1 MKRFFTS
8 LLATAAFAV
17 SSLATDYK
25 DMMTVSIDGNPTTP
39 TENTISVEKTDDSG
53 YTLSL
58 KNFVLYMTTGD
69 QVFPMPVGTIVLENV
84 EAVTKGDVTTLKTS
98 QDIQDIEIA
107 EGDDPTFEGS
117 WIGPGL
123 SAQGD
128 LIPVNMTGEIRGDK
142 FYTVININFMGMNI
156 DVVFGNGG
164 YQIENSGF
172 ENFHTATYVDGKN
185 KYTSDEPNAWHSFN
199 SGIATGLL
207 SFLTKYA
214 LQNGNTSVSDD
225 VRPGSTGTKSV
236 AIKSSIVMG
245 FQPANGT
252 MTTGRLQAGSTTAT
266 DAANCSFLDMSSTD
280 TDGNGDPFYTVLNGR
295 PDALSVWVKYKQGQV
310 NEQYPYATV
319 SAVITDGTRYQDPED
334 KAYTNVVA
342 KAQDK
347 TIESKG
353 FEWQNLVIPF
363 DYTSYASNDAQA
375 KALLVT
381 ISTNAQPGVGSNDAE
396 NPDMII
402 VDDISLVYN
411 SHLASLKV
419 KGTEVEGFDKN
430 VLSYDLKG
438 EGAISVDDIEA
449 VSDGQGAYVTKAVEG
464 TDKGVKV
471 TITVTSN
478 DLKTTNV
485 YTLNIEG
492 ATTTGI
498 NKVETTTGKGT
509 AAIYNVNGQRV
520 DNMSQKGLYIIRQ
533 ADGKTVK
540 VLKK

>member
-17 SSLATDYK
+17 SSMATDYK
-25 DMMTVSIDGNPTTP
+25 DMMTVSLDGNPTTP
-39 TENTISVEKTDDSG
+39 TETTISVEKTDDSG

-58 KNFVLYMTTGD
+58 KNFVLYMTSGD

-98 QDIQDIEIA
+98 QDIEIA
-107 EGDDPTFEGS
+107 EGDDPTYEGL

-123 SAQGD
+123 SSDGD

-142 FYTVININFMGMNI
+142 FYTVININFMEMNI

-199 SGIATGLL
+199 SGIATGSA

-245 FQPANGT
+245 FQSANGT
-252 MTTGRLQAGSTTAT
+252 MTTGRLQAGSLTAT

-438 EGAISVDDIEA
+438 EGAVSVDDIEA
-449 VSDGQGAYVTKAVEG
+449 VSDGQGAYVTKAIEG

-498 NKVETTTGKGT
+498 NKVETTKGKGT

>member
-17 SSLATDYK
+17 SSMATDYK
-25 DMMTVSIDGNPTTP
+25 DMMTVSLDGNPTTP
-39 TENTISVEKTDDSG
+39 TETTISVEKTDDSG

-98 QDIQDIEIA
+98 QDIEIA
-107 EGDDPTFEGS
+107 EGDDPTYEGS

-123 SAQGD
+123 SADGD

-156 DVVFGNGG
+156 NVVFGNGG

-199 SGIATGLL
+199 SGIATGSL

>member
-17 SSLATDYK
+17 SSMATDYK
-25 DMMTVSIDGNPTTP
+25 DMMTVSLDGNPTTP
-39 TENTISVEKTDDSG
+39 TETTISVEKTDDSG

-58 KNFVLYMTTGD
+58 KNFVLYTTSGD

-98 QDIQDIEIA
+98 QDIEIA
-107 EGDDPTFEGS
+107 EGDDPTYEGS

-123 SAQGD
+123 SADGD

-199 SGIATGLL
+199 SGIATGSA

-252 MTTGRLQAGSTTAT
+252 MTTGRLQAGSLTAT

-438 EGAISVDDIEA
+438 EGAVSVDDIEA

>member
-17 SSLATDYK
+17 SSMATDYK
-25 DMMTVSIDGNPTTP
+25 DIMNVSIDGNLSTP

-58 KNFVLYMTTGD
+58 KNFVLYMSSGD
-69 QVFPMPVGTIVLENV
+69 QVYPMPVGTIVLENV
-84 EAVTKGDVTTLKTS
+84 EAVTNGDVTTLKTS
-98 QDIQDIEIA
+98 QDIEIA
-107 EGDDPTFEGS
+107 EGDDPTYEGL

-199 SGIATGLL
+199 SGIATGTA

-245 FQPANGT
+245 FQSANGT
-252 MTTGRLQAGSTTAT
+252 MTTGRLQAGSITAT

-363 DYTSYASNDAQA
+363 DYNSYASNDAQA

-381 ISTNAQPGVGSNDAE
+381 ISTNAQPGVGSSDAE

-419 KGTEVEGFDKN
+419 KGTEVEDFDKN

-438 EGAISVDDIEA
+438 EGAVSVDDIEA

>member
-17 SSLATDYK
+17 SSMATDYK
-25 DMMTVSIDGNPTTP
+25 DMMTVSLDGNPTTP
-39 TENTISVEKTDDSG
+39 TETTISVEKTDDSG

-98 QDIQDIEIA
+98 QDIEIA
-107 EGDDPTFEGS
+107 EGDDPTYEGS

-199 SGIATGLL
+199 SGIATGSL

-449 VSDGQGAYVTKAVEG
+449 VSDGQGAYVTKALEG

>member
-17 SSLATDYK
+17 SSMATDYK
-25 DMMTVSIDGNPTTP
+25 DMMTVSLDGNPTTP
-39 TENTISVEKTDDSG
+39 TETTISVEKTDDSG

-98 QDIQDIEIA
+98 QDIEIA
-107 EGDDPTFEGS
+107 EGDDPTYEGS

-199 SGIATGLL
+199 SGIATGSV

-245 FQPANGT
+245 FQSANGT

-381 ISTNAQPGVGSNDAE
+381 ISTNAQPGVGSMDAE

-438 EGAISVDDIEA
+438 EGAVSVDDIEA

>member
-17 SSLATDYK
+17 SSMATDYK
-25 DMMTVSIDGNPTTP
+25 DMMTVSLDGNPTTP
-39 TENTISVEKTDDSG
+39 TETTISVEKTDDSG

-58 KNFVLYMTTGD
+58 KNFVLYTTSGD

-98 QDIQDIEIA
+98 QDIEIA

-245 FQPANGT
+245 FQSANGT

-347 TIESKG
+347 TIESKE

-449 VSDGQGAYVTKAVEG
+449 VSDGQGAYVTKAIES

>member
-17 SSLATDYK
+17 SSMATDYK
-25 DMMTVSIDGNPTTP
+25 DIMNVSIDGNLSTP

-58 KNFVLYMTTGD
+58 KNFVLYMSSGD
-69 QVFPMPVGTIVLENV
+69 QVYPMPVGTIVLENV
-84 EAVTKGDVTTLKTS
+84 EAVTNGDVTTLKTS
-98 QDIQDIEIA
+98 QDIEIA
-107 EGDDPTFEGS
+107 EGDDPTFEGL

-142 FYTVININFMGMNI
+142 FYTVININFMEMNI

-199 SGIATGLL
+199 SGIATGTA
-207 SFLTKYA
+207 SFFTKYA

-252 MTTGRLQAGSTTAT
+252 MTTGRLQAGSITAT

-381 ISTNAQPGVGSNDAE
+381 ISTNAQPGVGSSDAE

-419 KGTEVEGFDKN
+419 KGTEVEDFDKN

-438 EGAISVDDIEA
+438 EGAVSVDDIEA

>member
-17 SSLATDYK
+17 SSMATDYK
-25 DMMTVSIDGNPTTP
+25 DMMTVSLDGNPTTP
-39 TENTISVEKTDDSG
+39 TETTISVEKTDDSG

-98 QDIQDIEIA
+98 QDIEIA
-107 EGDDPTFEGS
+107 EGDDPTHEGS

-123 SAQGD
+123 SSDGD

-142 FYTVININFMGMNI
+142 FYTVININFMEMNI

-199 SGIATGLL
+199 SGIATGM
-207 SFLTKYA
+207 FAYLTKYA

-252 MTTGRLQAGSTTAT
+252 MTTGRLQAGSLTAT

-381 ISTNAQPGVGSNDAE
+381 ISTNAQPGVGSSDAE

>member
-17 SSLATDYK
+17 SSMATDYK
-25 DMMTVSIDGNPTTP
+25 DMMTVSLDGNPTTP
-39 TENTISVEKTDDSG
+39 TETTISVEKTDDSG

-58 KNFVLYMTTGD
+58 KNFVLYTTSGD

-98 QDIQDIEIA
+98 QDIEIA
-107 EGDDPTFEGS
+107 EGDDPTYEGS

-123 SAQGD
+123 SADGT

-199 SGIATGLL
+199 SGIATGLA

-252 MTTGRLQAGSTTAT
+252 MTTGRLQAGSLTAT

-319 SAVITDGTRYQDPED
+319 SAVITDGTRYQEPED

-438 EGAISVDDIEA
+438 EGAVSVDDIEA
-449 VSDGQGAYVTKAVEG
+449 VSDGQGAYVTKAIEG

>member
-17 SSLATDYK
+17 SSMATDYK
-25 DMMTVSIDGNPTTP
+25 DMMTVSLDGNPTTP
-39 TENTISVEKTDDSG
+39 TETTISVEKTDDSG

-98 QDIQDIEIA
+98 QDIEIA
-107 EGDDPTFEGS
+107 EGDDPTYEGS

-123 SAQGD
+123 SADGD

-199 SGIATGLL
+199 SGIATGSA

-245 FQPANGT
+245 FQSANGT
-252 MTTGRLQAGSTTAT
+252 MTTGRLQAGSLTAT

-449 VSDGQGAYVTKAVEG
+449 VSDGQGAYVTKALEG

>member
-17 SSLATDYK
+17 SSMATDYK
-25 DMMTVSIDGNPTTP
+25 DMMTVSLDGNPTTP
-39 TENTISVEKTDDSG
+39 TETTISVEKTDDSG

-58 KNFVLYMTTGD
+58 KNFVLYTTSGD

-84 EAVTKGDVTTLKTS
+84 EAVTNGDVTTLKTS
-98 QDIQDIEIA
+98 QDIEIA
-107 EGDDPTFEGS
+107 EGDDPTYEGS
-117 WIGPGL
+117 WIGPDL
-123 SAQGD
+123 SADGD

-164 YQIENSGF
+164 YQITNSDF
-172 ENFHTATYVDGKN
+172 ELFHKATYGEN
-185 KYTSDEPNAWHSFN
+185 TSDEPNAWHSFMSSTGSFSSYV
-199 SGIATGLL
+199 SGTPHTFI
-207 SFLTKYA
+207 SEE
-214 LQNGNTSVSDD
+214 

-236 AIKSSIVMG
+236 QLTSGIVKMLGGIIKI
-245 FQPANGT
+245 PANGT
-252 MTTGRLQAGSTTAT
+252 ITTGQLKAGNASATST
-266 DAANCSFLDMSSTD
+266 DNNSFLDLTNEAV
-280 TDGNGDPFYTVLNGR
+280 DGNGDPFYTILNGQ
-295 PDALSVWVKYKQGQV
+295 PDAIKVWVKFKQGKIDEK
-310 NEQYPYATV
+310 NKDYKYATI
-319 SAVITDGTRYQDPED
+319 SAIITDGTYYQDPED

-342 KAQDK
+342 KAQNK
-347 TIESKG
+347 EIESKG
-353 FEWQNLVIPF
+353 FEWQEITVPF
-363 DYTSYASNDAQA
+363 DYASYATNNAET
-375 KALLVT
+375 KAILVT
-381 ISTNAQPGVGSNDAE
+381 LSTNAQPGVASSSE
-396 NPDMII
+396 NEPDVLLI
-402 VDDISLVYN
+402 DDLSLVYN

-438 EGAISVDDIEA
+438 EGAVSVDDIEA
-449 VSDGQGAYVTKAVEG
+449 VSDGQGAYVTKAIEG

>member
-17 SSLATDYK
+17 SSMATDYK
-25 DMMTVSIDGNPTTP
+25 DIMNVSIDGNLSTP

-58 KNFVLYMTTGD
+58 KNFVLYMSSGD
-69 QVFPMPVGTIVLENV
+69 QVYPMPVGTIVLENV
-84 EAVTKGDVTTLKTS
+84 EAVTNGDVTTLKTS
-98 QDIQDIEIA
+98 QDIEIA
-107 EGDDPTFEGS
+107 EGDDPTYEGL

-142 FYTVININFMGMNI
+142 FYTVININFTGMNI

-199 SGIATGLL
+199 SGIATGPA

-245 FQPANGT
+245 FQSANGT
-252 MTTGRLQAGSTTAT
+252 MTTGRLQAGSLTAT

-381 ISTNAQPGVGSNDAE
+381 ISTNAQPGVGSSDAE

-438 EGAISVDDIEA
+438 EGAVSVDDIEA

>member
-17 SSLATDYK
+17 SSMATDYK
-25 DMMTVSIDGNPTTP
+25 DMMTVSLDGNPTTP
-39 TENTISVEKTDDSG
+39 TETTISVEKTDDSG

-84 EAVTKGDVTTLKTS
+84 EAVTKDDVTTLKTS
-98 QDIQDIEIA
+98 QDIEIA
-107 EGDDPTFEGS
+107 EGDDPTYEGS

-199 SGIATGLL
+199 SGIATGSA

-245 FQPANGT
+245 FQSANGT
-252 MTTGRLQAGSTTAT
+252 MTTGRLQAGSPTAT

-319 SAVITDGTRYQDPED
+319 NAVITDGTRYQDPED

-381 ISTNAQPGVGSNDAE
+381 ISTNAQPGVGSMDAE

>member
-17 SSLATDYK
+17 SSMATDYK
-25 DMMTVSIDGNPTTP
+25 DMMTVSLDGNPTTP
-39 TENTISVEKTDDSG
+39 TETTISVEKTDDSG

-84 EAVTKGDVTTLKTS
+84 EAVTKGDVITLKTS
-98 QDIQDIEIA
+98 QDIEIA
-107 EGDDPTFEGS
+107 EGDDPTYEGS

-123 SAQGD
+123 SADGT

-142 FYTVININFMGMNI
+142 FYTVININFMVMNI

-199 SGIATGLL
+199 SGIATGSL

-449 VSDGQGAYVTKAVEG
+449 VSDGQGAYVTKAVES

>member
-17 SSLATDYK
+17 SSMATDYK
-25 DMMTVSIDGNPTTP
+25 DMMTVSLDGNPTTP
-39 TENTISVEKTDDSG
+39 TETTISVEKTDDSG

-58 KNFVLYMTTGD
+58 KNFVLYTTTGD

-98 QDIQDIEIA
+98 QDIEIA
-107 EGDDPTFEGS
+107 EGDDPTYEGS

-449 VSDGQGAYVTKAVEG
+449 VSDGQGAYVTKAIEG

-471 TITVTSN
+471 TIIVTSN

>member
-17 SSLATDYK
+17 SSMATDYK
-25 DMMTVSIDGNPTTP
+25 DMMTVSLDGNPTTP
-39 TENTISVEKTDDSG
+39 TETTISVEKTDDSG

-98 QDIQDIEIA
+98 QDIEIA
-107 EGDDPTFEGS
+107 EGDDPTHEGS

-123 SAQGD
+123 SSDGD

-142 FYTVININFMGMNI
+142 FYTVININFMEMNI

-199 SGIATGLL
+199 SGIATGM
-207 SFLTKYA
+207 FAYLTKYA

-245 FQPANGT
+245 FQSANGT
-252 MTTGRLQAGSTTAT
+252 MTTGRLQAGSLTAT

-449 VSDGQGAYVTKAVEG
+449 VSDGQGAYVTKAIEG
-464 TDKGVKV
+464 TDNGVKV

>member
-17 SSLATDYK
+17 SSMATDYK
-25 DMMTVSIDGNPTTP
+25 DIMNVSIDGNLSTP

-58 KNFVLYMTTGD
+58 KNFVLYMSSGD
-69 QVFPMPVGTIVLENV
+69 QVYPMPVGTIVLENV
-84 EAVTKGDVTTLKTS
+84 EAMTNGDVTTLKTS
-98 QDIQDIEIA
+98 QDIEIA
-107 EGDDPTFEGS
+107 EGDDPTYEGL

-199 SGIATGLL
+199 SGIATGTA

-252 MTTGRLQAGSTTAT
+252 MTTGRLQAGSITAT
-266 DAANCSFLDMSSTD
+266 DAANCSFLEMSSTD

-381 ISTNAQPGVGSNDAE
+381 ISTNAQPGVGSSDAE

-438 EGAISVDDIEA
+438 EGAVSVDDIEA

>member
-17 SSLATDYK
+17 SSMATDYK
-25 DMMTVSIDGNPTTP
+25 DMMTVSLDGNPTTP
-39 TENTISVEKTDDSG
+39 TETTISVEKTDDSG

-58 KNFVLYMTTGD
+58 KNFVLYMTSGD

-98 QDIQDIEIA
+98 QDIEIA
-107 EGDDPTFEGS
+107 EGDDPTHEGS

-123 SAQGD
+123 SSDGD

-142 FYTVININFMGMNI
+142 FYTVININFMEMNI

-199 SGIATGLL
+199 SGIATGM
-207 SFLTKYA
+207 FAYLTKYA

-245 FQPANGT
+245 FQSANGT
-252 MTTGRLQAGSTTAT
+252 MTTGRLQAGSLTPT

-438 EGAISVDDIEA
+438 EGAVSVDDIEA
-449 VSDGQGAYVTKAVEG
+449 VSDGQGAYVTKAIEG

>member
-17 SSLATDYK
+17 SSMATDYK
-25 DMMTVSIDGNPTTP
+25 DMMTVSLDGNPTTP
-39 TENTISVEKTDDSG
+39 TETTISVEKTDDSG

-58 KNFVLYMTTGD
+58 KNFVLYMTSGD

-98 QDIQDIEIA
+98 QDIEIA
-107 EGDDPTFEGS
+107 EGDDPTYEGL

-123 SAQGD
+123 SSDGD

-142 FYTVININFMGMNI
+142 FYTVININFMEMNI

-164 YQIENSGF
+164 YQITNSDF
-172 ENFHTATYVDGKN
+172 ELFHKATYEEN
-185 KYTSDEPNAWHSFN
+185 TSDEPNAWHSFMSSTGSFSSYV
-199 SGIATGLL
+199 SGTPHTFI
-207 SFLTKYA
+207 SEE
-214 LQNGNTSVSDD
+214 

-236 AIKSSIVMG
+236 QLTSGIVKMLGGFIKI
-245 FQPANGT
+245 PANGT
-252 MTTGRLQAGSTTAT
+252 ITTGQLKAGAASATST
-266 DAANCSFLDMSSTD
+266 DNNSFLDLTNEAV
-280 TDGNGDPFYTVLNGR
+280 DGNGDPFYTILNGQ
-295 PDALSVWVKYKQGQV
+295 PDAIKVWVKFKQGKIDEK
-310 NEQYPYATV
+310 NKDYKYATI
-319 SAVITDGTRYQDPED
+319 SAIITDGTYYQDPED

-342 KAQDK
+342 KAQNK
-347 TIESKG
+347 EIESKG
-353 FEWQNLVIPF
+353 FEWQEITVPF
-363 DYTSYASNDAQA
+363 DYASYATNNAET
-375 KALLVT
+375 KAILVT
-381 ISTNAQPGVGSNDAE
+381 LSTNAQPGVASSSEDE
-396 NPDMII
+396 PDVLLI
-402 VDDISLVYN
+402 DDLSLVYN
-411 SHLASLKV
+411 SRLASLKV
-419 KGTEVEGFDKN
+419 KGTDVEGFDKN

-438 EGAISVDDIEA
+438 DGAISVDDIEA
-449 VSDGQGAYVTKAVEG
+449 VSDGQGAYVTKAIEG

>member
-17 SSLATDYK
+17 SSMATDYK
-25 DMMTVSIDGNPTTP
+25 DIMNVSIDGYLSTP

-58 KNFVLYMTTGD
+58 KNFVLYVSSGD
-69 QVFPMPVGTIVLENV
+69 QVYPMPVGTIVLENV
-84 EAVTKGDVTTLKTS
+84 EAVTNGDVTTLKTS
-98 QDIQDIEIA
+98 QDIEIA
-107 EGDDPTFEGS
+107 EGDDPTYEGS

-142 FYTVININFMGMNI
+142 FYTVININFMEMNI

-199 SGIATGLL
+199 SGIATGTE
-207 SFLTKYA
+207 SYLTKYA

-252 MTTGRLQAGSTTAT
+252 MTTGRLQAGSITAT

-381 ISTNAQPGVGSNDAE
+381 ISTNAQPGVGSSDAE

-438 EGAISVDDIEA
+438 EGAVSVDDIEA

-492 ATTTGI
+492 ATTTDI

>member
-17 SSLATDYK
+17 SSMATDYK
-25 DMMTVSIDGNPTTP
+25 DMMTVSLDGNPTTP
-39 TENTISVEKTDDSG
+39 TETTISVEKTDDSG

-98 QDIQDIEIA
+98 QDIEIA
-107 EGDDPTFEGS
+107 EGDDPTYEGS

-123 SAQGD
+123 SADGD

-199 SGIATGLL
+199 SGIATGSL

-438 EGAISVDDIEA
+438 EGAVSVDDIEA
-449 VSDGQGAYVTKAVEG
+449 VSDGQGAYVTKAIEG

>member
-17 SSLATDYK
+17 SSMATDYK
-25 DMMTVSIDGNPTTP
+25 DMMTVSLDGNPTTP
-39 TENTISVEKTDDSG
+39 TETTISVEKTDDSG

-98 QDIQDIEIA
+98 QDIEIA
-107 EGDDPTFEGS
+107 EGDDPTYEGS

-123 SAQGD
+123 SADGD

-199 SGIATGLL
+199 SGIATGSA

-252 MTTGRLQAGSTTAT
+252 MTTGRLQAGSLTAT

-438 EGAISVDDIEA
+438 EGAVSVDDIEA
-449 VSDGQGAYVTKAVEG
+449 VSDGQGAYVTKAIEG

>member
-17 SSLATDYK
+17 SSMATDYK
-25 DMMTVSIDGNPTTP
+25 DIMNVSIDGNLSTP

-58 KNFVLYMTTGD
+58 KNFVLYMSSGD
-69 QVFPMPVGTIVLENV
+69 QVYPMPVGTIVLENV
-84 EAVTKGDVTTLKTS
+84 EAVTNGDVTTLKTS
-98 QDIQDIEIA
+98 QDIEIA
-107 EGDDPTFEGS
+107 EGDDPTFEGL

-199 SGIATGLL
+199 SGIATGSA
-207 SFLTKYA
+207 SFFTKYA

-252 MTTGRLQAGSTTAT
+252 MTTGRLQAGSVTAT

-381 ISTNAQPGVGSNDAE
+381 ISTNAQPGVGSSDAE

-438 EGAISVDDIEA
+438 EGAVSVDDIEA

>member
-17 SSLATDYK
+17 SSMATDYK
-25 DMMTVSIDGNPTTP
+25 DIMNVSIDGNLSTP

-58 KNFVLYMTTGD
+58 KNFVLYMSSGD
-69 QVFPMPVGTIVLENV
+69 QVYPMPVGTIVLENV
-84 EAVTKGDVTTLKTS
+84 EAVTNGDVTTLKTS
-98 QDIQDIEIA
+98 QDIEIA
-107 EGDDPTFEGS
+107 EGDDPTYEGL

-142 FYTVININFMGMNI
+142 FYTVININFMEMNI

-199 SGIATGLL
+199 SGIATGTE

-252 MTTGRLQAGSTTAT
+252 MTTGRLQAGSITAT

-381 ISTNAQPGVGSNDAE
+381 ISTNAQPGVGSSDAE

-438 EGAISVDDIEA
+438 EGAVSVDDIEA

>member
-17 SSLATDYK
+17 SSMATDYK
-25 DMMTVSIDGNPTTP
+25 DMMTVSLDGNPTTP
-39 TENTISVEKTDDSG
+39 TETTISVEKTDDSG

-58 KNFVLYMTTGD
+58 KNFVLYMTSGD

-98 QDIQDIEIA
+98 QDIEIA
-107 EGDDPTFEGS
+107 EGDDPTHEGS

-123 SAQGD
+123 SSDGD

-142 FYTVININFMGMNI
+142 FYTVININFMEMNI

-199 SGIATGLL
+199 SGIATGM
-207 SFLTKYA
+207 FAYLTKYA

-245 FQPANGT
+245 FQSANGT
-252 MTTGRLQAGSTTAT
+252 MTTGRLQAGSLTPT

>member
-17 SSLATDYK
+17 SSMATDYK
-25 DMMTVSIDGNPTTP
+25 DMMTVSLDGNPTTP
-39 TENTISVEKTDDSG
+39 TETTISVEKTDDSG

-58 KNFVLYMTTGD
+58 KNFVLYTTTGD

-98 QDIQDIEIA
+98 QDIEIA
-107 EGDDPTFEGS
+107 EGDDPTYEGS

-245 FQPANGT
+245 LQPANGT

>member
-1 MKRFFTS
+1 M
-8 LLATAAFAV
+8 
-17 SSLATDYK
+17 ATDYK
-25 DMMTVSIDGNPTTP
+25 DMMTVSLDGNPTTP
-39 TENTISVEKTDDSG
+39 TETIISVEKTDDSG

-58 KNFVLYMTTGD
+58 KNFVLYTTSGD

-98 QDIQDIEIA
+98 QDIEIA
-107 EGDDPTFEGS
+107 EGDDPTYEGS

-123 SAQGD
+123 SADGD

-449 VSDGQGAYVTKAVEG
+449 VSDGQGAYVTKAIEG

>member
-17 SSLATDYK
+17 SSMATDYK
-25 DMMTVSIDGNPTTP
+25 DMMTVSLDGNPTTP
-39 TENTISVEKTDDSG
+39 TETTISVEKTDDSG

-98 QDIQDIEIA
+98 QDIEIA
-107 EGDDPTFEGS
+107 EGDDPTYEGS

-123 SAQGD
+123 SADGD

-164 YQIENSGF
+164 YQITNSDF
-172 ENFHTATYVDGKN
+172 ELFHKATYGEN
-185 KYTSDEPNAWHSFN
+185 TSDEPNAWHSFMSSTGSFSSYV
-199 SGIATGLL
+199 SGTPHTFI
-207 SFLTKYA
+207 SEE
-214 LQNGNTSVSDD
+214 

-236 AIKSSIVMG
+236 QLTSGIVKMLGGIIKI
-245 FQPANGT
+245 PANGT
-252 MTTGRLQAGSTTAT
+252 ITTGQLKAGAASATST
-266 DAANCSFLDMSSTD
+266 DNNSFLDLTNEAV
-280 TDGNGDPFYTVLNGR
+280 DGNGDPFYTILNGQ
-295 PDALSVWVKYKQGQV
+295 PDAIKVWVKFKQGKIDEK
-310 NEQYPYATV
+310 NKDYKYATI
-319 SAVITDGTRYQDPED
+319 SAIITDGTYYQDPED

-342 KAQDK
+342 KAQNK
-347 TIESKG
+347 EIESKG
-353 FEWQNLVIPF
+353 FEWQEITVPF
-363 DYTSYASNDAQA
+363 DYASYATNNAET
-375 KALLVT
+375 KAILVT
-381 ISTNAQPGVGSNDAE
+381 LSTNAQPGVASSSEDE
-396 NPDMII
+396 PDVLLI
-402 VDDISLVYN
+402 DDLSLVYN

-438 EGAISVDDIEA
+438 EGAIGVDDIEA

>member
-17 SSLATDYK
+17 SSMATDYK
-25 DMMTVSIDGNPTTP
+25 DMMTVSLDGNPTTP
-39 TENTISVEKTDDSG
+39 TETTISVEKTDDSG

-58 KNFVLYMTTGD
+58 KNFVLYTTSGD

-98 QDIQDIEIA
+98 QDIEIA
-107 EGDDPTFEGS
+107 EGDDPTYEGS

-123 SAQGD
+123 SADGT

-199 SGIATGLL
+199 SGIATGSA

-252 MTTGRLQAGSTTAT
+252 MTTGRLQAGSLTAT

-280 TDGNGDPFYTVLNGR
+280 TDGNGDPFYTILNGR

-438 EGAISVDDIEA
+438 EGAVSVDDIEA
-449 VSDGQGAYVTKAVEG
+449 VSDGQGAYVTKAIEG

>member
-17 SSLATDYK
+17 SSMATDYK
-25 DMMTVSIDGNPTTP
+25 DIMNVSIDGNLSTP

-58 KNFVLYMTTGD
+58 KNFVLYMSSGD
-69 QVFPMPVGTIVLENV
+69 QVYPMPVGTIVLENV
-84 EAVTKGDVTTLKTS
+84 EAVTNGDVTTLKTS
-98 QDIQDIEIA
+98 QDIEIA
-107 EGDDPTFEGS
+107 EGDDPTYEGL

-199 SGIATGLL
+199 SGIATGSA
-207 SFLTKYA
+207 SFFTKYA

-252 MTTGRLQAGSTTAT
+252 MTTGRLQAGSVTAT

-381 ISTNAQPGVGSNDAE
+381 ISTNAQPGVGSSDAE

-438 EGAISVDDIEA
+438 EGAVSVDDIEA

>member
-17 SSLATDYK
+17 SSMATDYK
-25 DMMTVSIDGNPTTP
+25 DIMNVSIDGNLSTP

-58 KNFVLYMTTGD
+58 KNFVLYMSSGD
-69 QVFPMPVGTIVLENV
+69 QVYPMPVGTIVLENV
-84 EAVTKGDVTTLKTS
+84 EAVTNGDVTTLKTS
-98 QDIQDIEIA
+98 QDIEIA
-107 EGDDPTFEGS
+107 EGDDPTFEGL

-142 FYTVININFMGMNI
+142 FYTVININFMEMNI

-199 SGIATGLL
+199 SGIATGTA
-207 SFLTKYA
+207 SFFTKYA

-252 MTTGRLQAGSTTAT
+252 MTTGRLQAGSVTAT

-363 DYTSYASNDAQA
+363 DYTSYASNNAQA

-381 ISTNAQPGVGSNDAE
+381 ISTNAQPGVGSSDAE

-498 NKVETTTGKGT
+498 NKVETTTDKGT

>member
-17 SSLATDYK
+17 SSMATDYK
-25 DMMTVSIDGNPTTP
+25 DIMNVSIDGNLSTP

-58 KNFVLYMTTGD
+58 KNFVLYMSSGD
-69 QVFPMPVGTIVLENV
+69 QVYPMPVGTIVLENV
-84 EAVTKGDVTTLKTS
+84 EAVTNGDVTTLKTS
-98 QDIQDIEIA
+98 QDIEIA
-107 EGDDPTFEGS
+107 EGDDPTYEGL

-199 SGIATGLL
+199 SGIATGTA

-245 FQPANGT
+245 FQSANGT
-252 MTTGRLQAGSTTAT
+252 MTTGRLQAGSITAT

-381 ISTNAQPGVGSNDAE
+381 ISTNAQPGVGSSDAE

-419 KGTEVEGFDKN
+419 KGTEVEDFDKN

-438 EGAISVDDIEA
+438 EGAVSVDDIEA

>member
-17 SSLATDYK
+17 SSMATDYK
-25 DMMTVSIDGNPTTP
+25 DMMTVSLDGNPTTP
-39 TENTISVEKTDDSG
+39 TETTISVEKTDDSG

-98 QDIQDIEIA
+98 QDIEIA
-107 EGDDPTFEGS
+107 EGDDPTYEGS

-199 SGIATGLL
+199 SGIATGSL

-245 FQPANGT
+245 FQSANGT

-363 DYTSYASNDAQA
+363 DYTSYASNNAQA

-381 ISTNAQPGVGSNDAE
+381 ISTNAQPGVGSMDAE

>member
-17 SSLATDYK
+17 SSMATDYK
-25 DMMTVSIDGNPTTP
+25 DMMTVSLDGNPTTP
-39 TENTISVEKTDDSG
+39 TETTISVEKTDDSG

-98 QDIQDIEIA
+98 QDIEIA
-107 EGDDPTFEGS
+107 EGDDPTYEGS

-123 SAQGD
+123 SADGD

-199 SGIATGLL
+199 SGIATGSL

-411 SHLASLKV
+411 SHIASLKV

-449 VSDGQGAYVTKAVEG
+449 VSDGQGAYVTKALEG

>member
-17 SSLATDYK
+17 SSMATDYK
-25 DMMTVSIDGNPTTP
+25 DMMTVSLDGNPTTP
-39 TENTISVEKTDDSG
+39 TETTISVEKTDDSG

-58 KNFVLYMTTGD
+58 KNFVLYMTSGD

-98 QDIQDIEIA
+98 QDIEIA
-107 EGDDPTFEGS
+107 EGDDPTHEGS

-123 SAQGD
+123 SSDGD

-142 FYTVININFMGMNI
+142 FYTVININFMEMNI

-199 SGIATGLL
+199 SGIATGM
-207 SFLTKYA
+207 FAYLTKYA

-252 MTTGRLQAGSTTAT
+252 MTTGRLQAGSLTAT

-381 ISTNAQPGVGSNDAE
+381 ISTNAQPGVGSSDAE

-419 KGTEVEGFDKN
+419 KGTEVEDFDKN

-438 EGAISVDDIEA
+438 EGAVSVDDIEA

>member
-17 SSLATDYK
+17 SSMATDYK
-25 DMMTVSIDGNPTTP
+25 DMMTVSLDGNPTTP
-39 TENTISVEKTDDSG
+39 TETTISVEKTDDSG

-58 KNFVLYMTTGD
+58 KNFVLYTTSGD
-69 QVFPMPVGTIVLENV
+69 QVYPMPVGTIVLENV

-98 QDIQDIEIA
+98 QDIEIA
-107 EGDDPTFEGS
+107 EGDDPTYEGS

-123 SAQGD
+123 SADGT

-199 SGIATGLL
+199 SGIATGSL

-438 EGAISVDDIEA
+438 EGAVSVDDIEA
-449 VSDGQGAYVTKAVEG
+449 VSDGQGAYVTKAIEG

>member
-17 SSLATDYK
+17 SSMATDYK
-25 DMMTVSIDGNPTTP
+25 DIMNVSIDGNLSTP

-58 KNFVLYMTTGD
+58 KNFVLYMSSGD
-69 QVFPMPVGTIVLENV
+69 QVYPMPVGTIVLENV
-84 EAVTKGDVTTLKTS
+84 EAVTNGDVTTLKTS
-98 QDIQDIEIA
+98 QDIEIA
-107 EGDDPTFEGS
+107 EGDDPTFEGL

-142 FYTVININFMGMNI
+142 FYTVININFMEMNI

-199 SGIATGLL
+199 SGIATGTA
-207 SFLTKYA
+207 SYLTKYA

-245 FQPANGT
+245 FQSANGT
-252 MTTGRLQAGSTTAT
+252 MTTGRLQAGSITAT

-381 ISTNAQPGVGSNDAE
+381 ISTNAQPGVGSSDAE

-419 KGTEVEGFDKN
+419 KGTEVEDFDKN

-438 EGAISVDDIEA
+438 EGAVSVDDIEA

>member
-17 SSLATDYK
+17 SSMATDYK
-25 DMMTVSIDGNPTTP
+25 DIMNVSIDGNLSTP

-58 KNFVLYMTTGD
+58 KNFVLYMSSGD
-69 QVFPMPVGTIVLENV
+69 QVYPMPVGTIVLENV
-84 EAVTKGDVTTLKTS
+84 EAVTNGDVTTLKTS
-98 QDIQDIEIA
+98 QDIEIA
-107 EGDDPTFEGS
+107 EGDDPTYEGL

-199 SGIATGLL
+199 SGIATGTA

-252 MTTGRLQAGSTTAT
+252 MTTGRLQAGSITAT

-381 ISTNAQPGVGSNDAE
+381 ISTNAQPGVGSSDAE

-438 EGAISVDDIEA
+438 EGAVSVDDIEA

>member
-17 SSLATDYK
+17 SSMATDYK
-25 DMMTVSIDGNPTTP
+25 DMMTVSLDGNPTTP
-39 TENTISVEKTDDSG
+39 TETTISVEKTDDSG

-84 EAVTKGDVTTLKTS
+84 EAVTKDDVTTLKTS
-98 QDIQDIEIA
+98 QDIEIA
-107 EGDDPTFEGS
+107 EGDDPTYEGS
-117 WIGPGL
+117 WIGPDL
-123 SAQGD
+123 SADGD

-164 YQIENSGF
+164 YQITNSDF
-172 ENFHTATYVDGKN
+172 ELFHKATYGEN
-185 KYTSDEPNAWHSFN
+185 TSDEPNAWHSFMSSTGSFSSYV
-199 SGIATGLL
+199 SGTPHTFI
-207 SFLTKYA
+207 SEE
-214 LQNGNTSVSDD
+214 

-236 AIKSSIVMG
+236 QLTSGIVKMLGGIIKI
-245 FQPANGT
+245 PANGT
-252 MTTGRLQAGSTTAT
+252 ITTGQLKAGNASATST
-266 DAANCSFLDMSSTD
+266 DNNSFLDLTNEAV
-280 TDGNGDPFYTVLNGR
+280 DGNGDPFYTILNGQ
-295 PDALSVWVKYKQGQV
+295 PDAIKVWVKFKQGKIDEK
-310 NEQYPYATV
+310 NKDYKYATI
-319 SAVITDGTRYQDPED
+319 SAIITDGTYYQDPED

-342 KAQDK
+342 KAQNK
-347 TIESKG
+347 EIESKG
-353 FEWQNLVIPF
+353 FEWQEITVPF
-363 DYTSYASNDAQA
+363 DYASYATNNAET
-375 KALLVT
+375 KAILVT
-381 ISTNAQPGVGSNDAE
+381 LSTNAQPGVASSSEDE
-396 NPDMII
+396 PDVLLI
-402 VDDISLVYN
+402 DDLSLVYN

-449 VSDGQGAYVTKAVEG
+449 VSDGQGAYVTKAIEG